1 MQVDLYGNSH
11 KSNQMAKHLTLILL
25 SFLLFS
31 CASRKVMVTKTEVQ
45 TYIDSTAVKKKDS
58 VSVQQNAISVKEDI
72 DEIEIVPIDTAKP
85 LIIDG
90 KQYYNATVR
99 LKKTRRHI
107 VDTSKITVSQSI
119 ENKVS
124 VKKDIKSKGFEK
136 KVDKKANYFVFLW
149 LLLIP
154 LGIWFG
160 RKYLLK

>member
-1 MQVDLYGNSH
+1 MV
-11 KSNQMAKHLTLILL
+11 KHLILILL

-31 CASRKVMVTKTEVQ
+31 CASRKVAVTKTQVE
-45 TYIDSTAVKKKDS
+45 THIDSTAVEKKDS
-58 VSVQQNAISVKEDI
+58 VSVQQNAISIKEDI

-85 LIIDG
+85 LVIDG
-90 KQYYNATVR
+90 KQYFNATVR

-107 VDTSKITVSQSI
+107 VDSSKSTVSKSSENTISI
-119 ENKVS
+119 
-124 VKKDIKSKGFEK
+124 KKDIKAKGFEK

-154 LGIWFG
+154 IAIWFG

>member
-1 MQVDLYGNSH
+1 
-11 KSNQMAKHLTLILL
+11 MAKHLILILL

-31 CASRKVMVTKTEVQ
+31 CASRKVAVTKTQVE
-45 TYIDSTAVKKKDS
+45 THIDSTAVEKKDS
-58 VSVQQNAISVKEDI
+58 VSVQQNAISIKEDI

-85 LIIDG
+85 LVIDG
-90 KQYYNATVR
+90 KQYFNATVR

-107 VDTSKITVSQSI
+107 VDSSKSTISQSS

-124 VKKDIKSKGFEK
+124 VKKDIKAKGFEK

-154 LGIWFG
+154 IAIWFG